1 MPGAGAHT
9 ISRFVDRRFHIVDDE
24 DLSSLIDAIER
35 ADDRWDWTCLSFAAM
50 SSHIHYGHLAGER
63 DPDPFFRS
71 VNTRFA
77 VRYHRRPGRETLGPV
92 FAGRPVIH
100 AVKESMLPRMVAY
113 HHRNVVEAGMVDLA
127 RDSRR
132 TSHRAYLRLDPA
144 PPWLDVERGLEL
156 LGFHDTAAGRRRF
169 DEFVNEV
176 DLSDF
181 LEDAHEA
188 AKVRETCGR
197 SGARDVDWAR
207 LIELARRVAG
217 VPDGE
222 PLSSRRPATVNAR
235 TLVGLVGTRR
245 LQQSYPSV
253 ARAIGMSPSGVSNLL
268 ARKAADPRIG
278 EMYAVLTSVL
288 DDAVRASR
296 VWVDG

>member
-1 MPGAGAHT
+1 M
-9 ISRFVDRRFHIVDDE
+9 
-24 DLSSLIDAIER
+24 
-35 ADDRWDWTCLSFAAM
+35 
-50 SSHIHYGHLAGER
+50 
-63 DPDPFFRS
+63 
-71 VNTRFA
+71 
-77 VRYHRRPGRETLGPV
+77 
-92 FAGRPVIH
+92 
-100 AVKESMLPRMVAY
+100 
-113 HHRNVVEAGMVDLA
+113 
-127 RDSRR
+127 
-132 TSHRAYLRLDPA
+132 
-144 PPWLDVERGLEL
+144 ERGLEL

-197 SGARDVDWAR
+197 SGARDVDWAW

-217 VPDGE
+217 VPDDE

-278 EMYAVLTSVL
+278 EMYAVLTRVL
-288 DDAVRASR
+288 DDAVEASR